1 MSIKEAVQDDF
12 DTIVAEA
19 GKPVVV
25 YFWAT
30 WCQNCKAMTPSMEAI
45 TRENA
50 ERFEVVKVDIEANP
64 ELTEKYNIMSTP
76 TIMVFKSGV
85 RPKVAHQG
93 FAAKGWLMDLLE
105 KYV

>member
-1 MSIKEAVQDDF
+1 MSIKEAVVADF

-30 WCQNCKAMTPSMEAI
+30 WCQSCKLMAPQIEAI

-50 ERFEVVKVDIEANP
+50 DRFEVIKVDIEANP
-64 ELTEKYNIMSTP
+64 ELTEKYEIMSTP
-76 TIMVFKSGV
+76 TIMVFKPGV

-93 FAAKGWLMDLLE
+93 FAAKAWLMDVLE